1 MLKVDLENLDE
12 DDLKMSGD
20 PEITIPERQG
30 SRFERSHDLQAD
42 LPDYRIISELGRGA
56 SATVYRA
63 TQKTVGRDVA
73 IKHLAPFHSSSANS
87 LRSLASDPV
96 MAQLRL
102 DGDKNL
108 SSLSDLQAYQYHV
121 YYRQHWLRFQNIFF
135 QRRFGVLEEG
145 VWGTYARIICTD
157 IKTEGIRANWPDHA
171 EVLDPEFVIFVESC

>member
-1 MLKVDLENLDE
+1 MELDK
-12 DDLKMSGD
+12 LNRWLTLAANIGV
-20 PEITIPERQG
+20 IAGIVFVA
-30 SRFERSHDLQAD
+30 FEVQLNTSAIR
-42 LPDYRIISELGRGA
+42 
-56 SATVYRA
+56 SATI
-63 TQKTVGRDVA
+63 QA
-73 IKHLAPFHSSSANS
+73 ITDASANS
-87 LRSLASDPV
+87 LRSLASDPE

-102 DGDKNL
+102 DGDKDL

-157 IKTEGIRANWPDHA
+157 IKTEGIRANWPNHA